1 MNINDYRRAMDQIV
15 PDAALKERIMNQNNT
30 KKKYIPVRRAVNILL
45 AAALTAACLFTAAFA
60 ASPEF
65 RTAVLS
71 FFRMEERE
79 QLPAPGGSA
88 GTDGPDI
95 SNAKIGELVK
105 AQYIKMDS
113 YRYGYSAGLLNNLTW
128 SDDWK
133 TLLDYKFWE
142 VRDNEL
148 IPVEVDM
155 QTGQIDI
162 TRNGIRYQGEF
173 WWFVHEGKLDFFAG
187 DNRAHSEDGENQWD
201 WNFSYV
207 PGRTDVLLLRLS
219 TGTQMEYVEYPL
231 LYHLDTGETEE
242 LFTGIDPDILAESD
256 GAIWSD
262 NFRLALLTG
271 HASAEF
277 PYGHE
282 WLYDRETQTLTDVS
296 TLGGIGAE
304 SAVFA
309 DNDTLI
315 LTTYTNS
322 GEDETPRTVTGYA
335 YDIPSGRLT
344 KTLDQAHYYHQWEE
358 EPYGAQLFGR
368 RCVYITEAGQVQ
380 IIDLAT
386 GARTIVEGFT
396 FQSGDEFLAG
406 SSRNKVLYFSMDPDA
421 EGLGITRLGVI
432 DLEKGAFIA
441 FDREGYED
449 LYEEGIGWDD
459 DNTIS
464 IRAST
469 LDDETHYLLL
479 YQF

>member
-1 MNINDYRRAMDQIV
+1 MNINDYRRAMDRITPNEQ
-15 PDAALKERIMNQNNT
+15 LKERIMDQKNIRKHT
-30 KKKYIPVRRAVNILL
+30 TARRAVNVLL

-60 ASPEF
+60 ANPEF

-71 FFRMEERE
+71 FFRMEQRE
-79 QLPAPGGSA
+79 QLPTPSGSA

-95 SNAKIGELVK
+95 SNAEIGELVK

-128 SDDWK
+128 SEDWK
-133 TLLDYKFWE
+133 TLLDAKFWE

-155 QTGQIDI
+155 QTGKVDI
-162 TRNGIRYQGEF
+162 THNGIHYQGEF
-173 WWFVHEGKLDFFAG
+173 WWFVHEGKLDFFTG

-207 PGRTDVLLLRLS
+207 SGRTDVLLLRLS

-256 GAIWSD
+256 GAVWSD
-262 NFRLALLTG
+262 NFRLALLTD

-296 TLGGIGAE
+296 TLGGIGADQ
-304 SAVFA
+304 ATFA
-309 DNDTLI
+309 DDDTLI
-315 LTTYTNS
+315 LYDMTIS
-322 GEDETPRTVTGYA
+322 EDGDAQAVTVYS
-335 YDIPSGRLT
+335 YDITSGRSVKTLEQTPYYRSWEDNPSGVQVCGAHCVLISADGQVRAIDL
-344 KTLDQAHYYHQWEE
+344 KT
-358 EPYGAQLFGR
+358 GAQ
-368 RCVYITEAGQVQ
+368 
-380 IIDLAT
+380 
-386 GARTIVEGFT
+386 TILEGFT
-396 FQSGDEFLAG
+396 CRPEDSLLFNPSGTKL
-406 SSRNKVLYFSMDPDA
+406 LYFAMDSEAP
-421 EGLGITRLGVI
+421 GLGISQIGVA
-432 DLEKGAFIA
+432 DLEKGIFFA
-441 FDREGYED
+441 FDREGYEN
-449 LYEEGIGWDD
+449 LYEGGIGWDGD
-459 DNTIS
+459 DTMS